1 MEGGCKGP
9 VGTTGRF
16 LLLHEEISTSAWGAV
31 RVFQTRKTVRANTW
45 GPKTIKAKRVKLAES
60 RKG

>member
-1 MEGGCKGP
+1 MEDGCKGP

-16 LLLHEEISTSAWGAV
+16 LLLHEEISASTWGAV

-45 GPKTIKAKRVKLAES
+45 GPKKAKRAKLGES